1 MEETVLILQYS
12 SQQMCLKEAASGA
25 DNLTAARDD
34 GLFCSFLP
42 FRQCLFL
49 NLAKKKF
56 IDIFMVKSVKKSEVY
71 IVIKK
76 PKSFLVLVLT

>member
-25 DNLTAARDD
+25 DNLTDAQDD

-42 FRQCLFL
+42 FSQCLFL
-49 NLAKKKF
+49 NLAN
-56 IDIFMVKSVKKSEVY
+56 IFFY
-71 IVIKK
+71 
-76 PKSFLVLVLT
+76 